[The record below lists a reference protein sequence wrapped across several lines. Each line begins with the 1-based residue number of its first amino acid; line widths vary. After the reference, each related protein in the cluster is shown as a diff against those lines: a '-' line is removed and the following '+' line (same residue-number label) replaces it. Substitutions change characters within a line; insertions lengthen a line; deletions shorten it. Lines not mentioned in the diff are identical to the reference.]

1 MRKFFLAAS
10 FAALAAC
17 TQQADKAAEADA
29 PAAEVAAPAATDDSA
44 PPTGDYAIKNAD
56 GSMATTRLNADGTF
70 ESTAADGTKV
80 TGKYVRKDGKDCF
93 DDDGD
98 QAEVCWTAAEP
109 AADGTFT
116 STSSTGETVTVTPP
130 KS

>member
-1 MRKFFLAAS
+1 MKKFALIAS

-17 TQQADKAAEADA
+17 TQQAEAPAE
-29 PAAEVAAPAATDDSA
+29 PAAEPAAETAAATDDSA
-44 PPTGDYAIKNAD
+44 PPPGDYAVKDAD
-56 GSMATTRLNADGTF
+56 GTMSTTRLNADGTF
-70 ESTAADGTKV
+70 ETTEADGTKV

-109 AADGTFT
+109 SADGTFT

>member
-1 MRKFFLAAS
+1 MKKLALIAS

-17 TQQADKAAEADA
+17 SQPAEKPAEADTKAAEA
-29 PAAEVAAPAATDDSA
+29 AAVTPDDSA
-44 PPTGDYAIKNAD
+44 PAMGDYAVKDAD
-56 GSMATTRLNADGTF
+56 GKMSTTTLNADGTF
-70 ESTAADGTKV
+70 VSTEADGTKI

-98 QAEVCWTAAEP
+98 QAEVCWTASAP

>member
-1 MRKFFLAAS
+1 MRKFLAIAS

-17 TQQADKAAEADA
+17 TQPAETPAE
-29 PAAEVAAPAATDDSA
+29 PAAEPAEAAAAATDDST
-44 PPTGDYAIKNAD
+44 PPPGDYAVKAAD
-56 GSMATTRLNADGTF
+56 GTMSTTRLNGDGTF
-70 ESTAADGTKV
+70 ETTEADGTKIK
-80 TGKYVRKDGKDCF
+80 GKYVRKDGKDCF

-98 QAEVCWTAAEP
+98 QAEVCWTAGEP

-116 STSSTGETVTVTPP
+116 STSSTGEVVTVTPP